1 MQIPKELIEKAKE
14 TLGDRNFRIICENYG
29 VPEGNRDDRAM
40 KCNCVFHEGDHTP
53 SLVYN
58 RRDHYMHCFACQK
71 TVDILDSYMYTGMT
85 YIEACKKLF
94 AEAEIQFAFGEHRV
108 PTYHNYRYPVVPPK
122 ENDRTKVISYWK
134 TREISEKTL
143 DYCDIRAD
151 EYGNTA
157 FIVYDLNDVPT
168 VVKYKPTDIPRN
180 PDKPKCW
187 FQKNADK
194 KDILFNMNRANT
206 SEPLLICEGECLPG
220 DTEVL
225 TNNGWIQLQNYNN
238 ELVLQINDDLSSS
251 FVKPIAYINK
261 HYDGEMVQYATG
273 GNYSLTT
280 TLNHNWVYVDY
291 RGRLL
296 KRPGSEMPKSIGA
309 GYLPVC
315 AKHDGNGLPYRD
327 NEIALWLA
335 ISADGHIDERKTVDY
350 NYCRIS
356 LKKKRKIARL
366 QWLLDSLG
374 YEYVKT
380 KENNDEEYA
389 FFGIKIPKYI
399 AKVLPMSLATE
410 TTLKQKTLILE
421 ELIHW
426 DGNLVPNREQFEYSS
441 VIYDNAK
448 VIQTIAHLC
457 GYMSTILERSN
468 NFGKW
473 YKVSIL
479 CKKRGVSFQ
488 KGFSNKYHYDGQVYC
503 VTVPSGMIMVRQGG
517 HIAIT
522 GNCDVLAAIE
532 AGYTNAVSPL
542 NGATSFGW
550 VSECWDF
557 LDQFQEIIVAGDHD
571 EAGNKMNQELVF
583 RLGSW
588 RTKIADIPEEYTN
601 PITEKTYH
609 IKDINEY
616 LYWAGKRAVYEAIV
630 NAKDTPVKSVIDI
643 SEVQDIDID
652 QMDGIETGFR
662 EIDKELYKIFYS
674 TVTLISGRPGAG
686 KSSLTNAI
694 IANAMEQDI
703 PCFLFSKEMP
713 ERIVKN
719 WLVSQIAGSGHI
731 YERISQNGNVYYNVD
746 PQSKLKIDAWM
757 KNKLYLYRDNEP
769 NDVDSLVT
777 SMTDCVR
784 KFGTRLMVI
793 DNLMCIDLGGA
804 SDKLESQ
811 KQFIVKL
818 VDFSIKMGV
827 AVILVAHPRKR
838 QPGES
843 AEADVS
849 LDDIAGS
856 SDLTNMC
863 HRSISLRRIGK
874 KEHEEGKSEFS
885 KYNVKLVCTKDRIL
899 GKADVEFGLYYD
911 VPSRRF
917 FSSYEEYARAYSW
930 DDKASELNLPIPR
943 CLLDE
948 RYSDADEEVF
958 GSVS

>member
-94 AEAEIQFAFGEHRV
+94 AEAEVQFAFGEHKV

-134 TREISEKTL
+134 TREIAERTL

-151 EYGNTA
+151 EYGNSV
-157 FIVYDLNDVPT
+157 FITYDLNDVPT

-206 SEPLLICEGECLPG
+206 SEPLLICEGEP
-220 DTEVL
+220 
-225 TNNGWIQLQNYNN
+225 
-238 ELVLQINDDLSSS
+238 
-251 FVKPIAYINK
+251 
-261 HYDGEMVQYATG
+261 
-273 GNYSLTT
+273 
-280 TLNHNWVYVDY
+280 
-291 RGRLL
+291 
-296 KRPGSEMPKSIGA
+296 
-309 GYLPVC
+309 
-315 AKHDGNGLPYRD
+315 
-327 NEIALWLA
+327 
-335 ISADGHIDERKTVDY
+335 
-350 NYCRIS
+350 
-356 LKKKRKIARL
+356 
-366 QWLLDSLG
+366 
-374 YEYVKT
+374 
-380 KENNDEEYA
+380 
-389 FFGIKIPKYI
+389 
-399 AKVLPMSLATE
+399 
-410 TTLKQKTLILE
+410 
-421 ELIHW
+421 
-426 DGNLVPNREQFEYSS
+426 
-441 VIYDNAK
+441 
-448 VIQTIAHLC
+448 
-457 GYMSTILERSN
+457 
-468 NFGKW
+468 
-473 YKVSIL
+473 
-479 CKKRGVSFQ
+479 
-488 KGFSNKYHYDGQVYC
+488 
-503 VTVPSGMIMVRQGG
+503 
-517 HIAIT
+517 
-522 GNCDVLAAIE
+522 DVLAAVE

-542 NGATSFGW
+542 NGSTSFGW

-630 NAKDTPVKSVIDI
+630 NAKDTPVKSVVDI

-662 EIDKELYKIFYS
+662 EIDRELYKIFYS

-731 YERISQNGNVYYNVD
+731 YERVSQNGNVYYNVD

-874 KEHEEGKSEFS
+874 REHEEGKSEFS

-911 VPSRRF
+911 IPSRRF